1 MRSIV
6 NGLFVISLCD
16 VLALALHARGAAPI
30 VAAKGQTKAAIDQR
44 TKAVA
49 IQNTVNYDEHESD
62 HLDDVRDRCK
72 LTD

>member
-16 VLALALHARGAAPI
+16 VLALASHAREAPI

-49 IQNTVNYDEHESD
+49 IQNSVNYDEHQSD
-62 HLDDVRDRCK
+62 HLDDVRHR
-72 LTD
+72 